1 LADRHHAREIDVVR
15 GELTGIVEEH
25 TASNAAAVS
34 TLHTRI
40 VK

>member
-1 LADRHHAREIDVVR
+1 MSCTGRLS
-15 GELTGIVEEH
+15 GIVEEH

-40 VK
+40 VM

>member
-1 LADRHHAREIDVVR
+1 MSCA
-15 GELTGIVEEH
+15 GEFTGIVEEH